1 MHVYFRVV
9 CVPLVLPVI
18 SQFVGC
24 CENTLHTFPPWLSP
38 RHVPN
43 FIWLKIVPE
52 DFGEKRC
59 EDTLQF
65 E

>member
-1 MHVYFRVV
+1 M
-9 CVPLVLPVI
+9 
-18 SQFVGC
+18 
-24 CENTLHTFPPWLSP
+24 TFSKTCAKLYLAQD
-38 RHVPN
+38 RA
-43 FIWLKIVPE
+43 E